1 MSRIVALLANDETA
15 NTVIEDLSELEDND
29 LDWKLV
35 RPEADIERLIPAMPA
50 TAESDSLTPIGY
62 VTENEMPDSV
72 RVQDFDLDRDEEE
85 FFAQGLEHGG
95 TVLVVDMPRRFRA
108 AGGANS

>member
-1 MSRIVALLANDETA
+1 
-15 NTVIEDLSELEDND
+15 
-29 LDWKLV
+29 
-35 RPEADIERLIPAMPA
+35 MPA

-95 TVLVVDMPRRFRA
+95 TVLVVDMPRRSEQQVEQILKRA
-108 AGGANS
+108 GAKRFAKA